1 MFEAV
6 GEYTLFIF
14 AACNF
19 LTIPMVWALY
29 PESNQRTLEEMNL
42 LFAAD
47 SPWNWEAEKNYA
59 ILKAENPEL
68 VQAAARGKS
77 VSGASGVDVE
87 SVSGRKPSLGGERRK
102 ASLATGAQRRNSQGA
117 ISGTTAGDNEKV
129 SAKHGT

>member
-1 MFEAV
+1 MFESLGA
-6 GEYTLFIF
+6 YTLFIF
-14 AACNF
+14 AACNVI
-19 LTIPMVWALY
+19 TIPMVWALY

-77 VSGASGVDVE
+77 VSGASGIDVE
-87 SVSGRKPSLGGERRK
+87 GATDRKPSLAARK
-102 ASLATGAQRRNSQGA
+102 PSLATSDQRRGSQGA
-117 ISGTTAGDNEKV
+117 LSDITAADNEKSV
-129 SAKHGT
+129 RAKHSD